1 MNAEAGNDATPST
14 AFLRDAASRRDF
26 RALDE
31 RRTRI
36 VATIGPASANPDIL
50 REMATAGLDVARV
63 SFSHGS
69 IDEAIDRIRMIRS
82 AIPGI
87 AILADLPG
95 PKVRTTPFGK
105 HGAVL
110 EEGNQLD
117 LVIASLAPV
126 SDSTCIGVELEQGFG
141 ELEVGERIIF
151 GDGGVVLSVIATG
164 TDRVKVEVTTSGTLH
179 GKPGVTVPSRSMN
192 LSAPTDE
199 DLERVKALVA
209 EEVETIAI
217 SFVRSPEDVLK
228 VREACGKL
236 PCQLMAKIET
246 QEAIDNL
253 EEIVKVADA
262 VMVARG
268 DLGVRMPIEE
278 IPSLQKRIIRAGI
291 RYAKPV
297 VTATQMLE
305 SMIHATTPT
314 RAEVTDVANAVFDG
328 TSAVMLSAETAIGEH
343 PALVIATM
351 ARVLLRAEQD
361 FPYLEWGASLG
372 VQEVSGDRTSSARIT
387 AAISGAG
394 WRAAIEEGAAAI
406 IACSATGTT
415 VRSICR
421 FRPSIPIVAVTANE
435 YRARQLQTS
444 WGVSKVLIDSSEDE
458 RKLAA
463 TAMEYLRS
471 EGKINAGDVVVV
483 LVGSRHTSSP
493 VTDTVRLI
501 RVEPTE

>member
-1 MNAEAGNDATPST
+1 MNAEGITDHSPSA
-14 AFLRDAASRRDF
+14 AFLRDAASRGDF
-26 RALDE
+26 RALKE

-36 VATIGPASANPDIL
+36 VATIGPSSSDPETLKA
-50 REMATAGLDVARV
+50 MAAAGLDVARV

-69 IDEAIDRIRMIRS
+69 IDEAIERIRTIRK

-95 PKVRTTPFGK
+95 PKVRTTPFGER
-105 HGAVL
+105 GAFL
-110 EEGNQLD
+110 EEGQELA
-117 LVIASLAPV
+117 LAVAALAPS
-126 SDSTCIGVELEQGFG
+126 SDATCIGVETEQGFG
-141 ELEVGERIIF
+141 ELEVDDRIIF
-151 GDGGVVLSVIATG
+151 GDGGVVLSVVTPG
-164 TDRVKVEVTTSGTLH
+164 SDRVLARVVTSGTLH
-179 GKPGVTVPSRSMN
+179 GKPGVTVPSRSMS
-192 LSAPTDE
+192 LAAPTEE

-209 EEVETIAI
+209 EEVEVIAI
-217 SFVRSPEDVLK
+217 SFVRFPEDVIK
-228 VREACGKL
+228 VRDACGHL

-246 QEAIDNL
+246 KEAIDNL

-343 PALVIATM
+343 PALVIETM
-351 ARVLLRAEQD
+351 ARVLHRAEQD
-361 FPYLEWGASLG
+361 FPYFEWGASLG
-372 VQEVSGDRTSSARIT
+372 VQQVSGDRASSLRIT
-387 AAISGAG
+387 AAISGAA

-406 IACSATGTT
+406 IACSSSGTT

-421 FRPSIPIVAVTANE
+421 FRPAIPIVAVTANE
-435 YRARQLQTS
+435 YRARQLRTS
-444 WGVSKVLIDSSEDE
+444 WGVSKVLIDDSEDE
-458 RKLAA
+458 RELAN
-463 TAMEYLRS
+463 TAMSYLRA
-471 EGKINAGDVVVV
+471 EGKVRVGDVVVV
-483 LVGSRHTSSP
+483 LAGSRHTSSP

-501 RVEPTE
+501 RVE

>member
-1 MNAEAGNDATPST
+1 MNAEGSNDSSPGT
-14 AFLRDAASRRDF
+14 AFLRDAATRAGF
-26 RALDE
+26 RALGE

-36 VATIGPASANPDIL
+36 VATIGPASADP
-50 REMATAGLDVARV
+50 ATLKAMGAAGLDVARV

-69 IDEAIDRIRMIRS
+69 IDEAIQRIRTIRE

-95 PKVRTTPFGK
+95 PKVRTTPFG
-105 HGAVL
+105 HGGAVL
-110 EEGNQLD
+110 EENHELD
-117 LVIASLAPV
+117 LTVADLSPT
-126 SDSTCIGVELEQGFG
+126 SDATCIGVQLEQGFG
-141 ELEVGERIIF
+141 ELEIGERIIF
-151 GDGGVVLSVIATG
+151 GDGGVVLSVVATG
-164 TDRVKVEVTTSGTLH
+164 TDRIRVRVATSGTLH
-179 GKPGVTVPSRSMN
+179 GKPGVTVPSRSMS
-192 LSAPTDE
+192 LSAPTEE

-209 EEVETIAI
+209 EEVEAIAI
-217 SFVRSPEDVLK
+217 SFVRYPEDVLK
-228 VREACGKL
+228 VREVCGQL

-246 QEAIDNL
+246 QEAIENL
-253 EEIVKVADA
+253 DEIVKVSDA

-268 DLGVRMPIEE
+268 DLGVRLPIEE
-278 IPSLQKRIIRAGI
+278 IPSLQKRIIRAGV
-291 RYAKPV
+291 RFGKPV

-314 RAEVTDVANAVFDG
+314 RAEVTDVANAVLDG

-343 PALVIATM
+343 PALVIETM
-351 ARVLLRAEQD
+351 ARVLHRAEQD

-372 VQEVSGDRTSSARIT
+372 VQQVSGDRTSSLRIT

-421 FRPSIPIVAVTANE
+421 FRPSIPIVAVTENE
-435 YRARQLQTS
+435 YRARQLRTS

-458 RKLAA
+458 RQLAA
-463 TAMEYLRS
+463 TAMDYLRS
-471 EGKINAGDVVVV
+471 EGKVHAGDVVVV
-483 LVGSRHTSSP
+483 LAGSRHTSSP

-501 RVEPTE
+501 RVE

>member
-1 MNAEAGNDATPST
+1 
-14 AFLRDAASRRDF
+14 
-26 RALDE
+26 
-31 RRTRI
+31 
-36 VATIGPASANPDIL
+36 
-50 REMATAGLDVARV
+50 
-63 SFSHGS
+63 
-69 IDEAIDRIRMIRS
+69 
-82 AIPGI
+82 
-87 AILADLPG
+87 
-95 PKVRTTPFGK
+95 
-105 HGAVL
+105 
-110 EEGNQLD
+110 
-117 LVIASLAPV
+117 
-126 SDSTCIGVELEQGFG
+126 
-141 ELEVGERIIF
+141 
-151 GDGGVVLSVIATG
+151 
-164 TDRVKVEVTTSGTLH
+164 
-179 GKPGVTVPSRSMN
+179 
-192 LSAPTDE
+192 
-199 DLERVKALVA
+199 
-209 EEVETIAI
+209 
-217 SFVRSPEDVLK
+217 
-228 VREACGKL
+228 
-236 PCQLMAKIET
+236 
-246 QEAIDNL
+246 
-253 EEIVKVADA
+253 
-262 VMVARG
+262 
-268 DLGVRMPIEE
+268 MPIEE